1 MTPERWKQIESV
13 FDDAIELAAAER
25 DAYLTTACGG
35 DAELRRQVEMLIRSH
50 DQAGSFIEEPAVAG
64 VLSDGGKFEDEAP
77 FIGRR
82 VGSYRIVRELG
93 RGGMGAVYLA
103 VRADDEFQKRVAV
116 KLVKRGMDTDFILR
130 RFRQERQI
138 LASLEHQNIARLLD
152 GGTTDDGLP
161 FFVMDYIDGLP
172 INQFSDAHKLSTP
185 ERLRLFL
192 KVCSAVSYAH
202 LNLVIHRDL
211 KPSNVLVMADG
222 TPKL

>member
-1 MTPERWKQIESV
+1 MDLAPERRES
-13 FDDAIELAAAER
+13 
-25 DAYLTTACGG
+25 YLEEACGG
-35 DAELRRQVEMLIRSH
+35 DAELRREVEKLLRSH
-50 DQAGSFIEEPAVAG
+50 EEAGSFIEEPAVAG
-64 VLSDGGKFEDEAP
+64 VIDGEKFEEEEEAP

-82 VGSYRIVRELG
+82 VGSYRLVREIG

-172 INQFSDAHKLSTP
+172 VNQFSDAHKLSTP

-192 KVCSAVSYAH
+192 KVCAAVSYAH
-202 LNLVIHRDL
+202 QNLVRSEERRVG
-211 KPSNVLVMADG
+211 KECR
-222 TPKL
+222 